1 MTRLLSRDRAF
12 ILVFLLPIA
21 LVVAALIYAPALDT
35 LQSSL
40 TNENLRVRRP
50 PEFVGLENYVR
61 LLEDPEFWEVTLRS
75 LFVVIV
81 VLPLELVLALAAALL
96 LNEHF
101 PGRGIVRALVLI
113 PWLVPPSSTA
123 SSGAGSSTVSTGPS
137 MGCST
142 SSGSSTSTSSGC
154 ANPPARSSGS
164 RWSRRG
170 PASPSP

>member
-21 LVVAALIYAPALDT
+21 IVVAALIYAPALDT

-50 PEFVGLENYVR
+50 PEFVGLENYIR

-81 VLPLELVLALAAALL
+81 VLLRLL
-96 LNEHF
+96 GL
-101 PGRGIVRALVLI
+101 L
-113 PWLVPPSSTA
+113 
-123 SSGAGSSTVSTGPS
+123 
-137 MGCST
+137 
-142 SSGSSTSTSSGC
+142 
-154 ANPPARSSGS
+154 
-164 RWSRRG
+164 
-170 PASPSP
+170 